1 MVEAELV
8 DIDVLLGEVEW
19 LVDTL
24 VTVELLT
31 GVVVETKVALEL
43 DAGVTLSGG
52 ITKMMKR
59 APTTSAIMSD
69 ATNDAV
75 LSPPVLF
82 LLNESTGKFLLLFS
96 FFALLTYRVSSTRF

>member
-1 MVEAELV
+1 MVEAELADV
-8 DIDVLLGEVEW
+8 EVLLGEADW

-24 VTVELLT
+24 VTVELLA
-31 GVVVETKVALEL
+31 GVVTEAEVALEL
-43 DAGVTLSGG
+43 SVGVALSGG

-96 FFALLTYRVSSTRF
+96 FFTLLTYRASTRS